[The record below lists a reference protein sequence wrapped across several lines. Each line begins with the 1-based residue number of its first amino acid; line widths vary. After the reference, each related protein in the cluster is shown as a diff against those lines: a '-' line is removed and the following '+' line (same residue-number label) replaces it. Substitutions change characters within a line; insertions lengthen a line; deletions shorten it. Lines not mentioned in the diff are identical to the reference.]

1 MTQEELQ
8 QQLNGIKD
16 TKASM
21 LSDNR
26 LKQIMTWYKPIY
38 QYDLN
43 GNYIQ
48 SFESITL
55 ASKYVGYNMN
65 DHISEHIKGRRQI
78 LAGYLWR
85 YEKHDKI
92 DVVIKTQKQ
101 KVNLYELDGKLVK
114 SFDTIGQLTKFLY
127 PNSKKG
133 LALKNLQ
140 KNFKNKYMIK
150 KV

>member
-8 QQLNGIKD
+8 KELNGIKN
-16 TKASM
+16 TKMSM

-26 LKQIMTWYKPIY
+26 LKKIMSHCKPIH
-38 QYDLN
+38 QYDLE
-43 GNYIQ
+43 GNYIK

-55 ASKYVGYNMN
+55 ASKHVGYNMN

-101 KVNLYELDGKLVK
+101 KVNLYDLDGKLLK

-127 PNSKKG
+127 PTSKKG
-133 LALKNLQ
+133 LALNKLQ
-140 KNFKNKYMIK
+140 NNVRKKYVIK